1 MEGGSLRRLARCRFG
16 VPMKNQRTV
25 YRLSQ
30 LARMSYVSEDAL
42 RHRIA
47 RGVLAARKIS
57 GKWYVEA
64 PDVAALLDLRI
75 SELPESEV
83 ER

>member
-1 MEGGSLRRLARCRFG
+1 
-16 VPMKNQRTV
+16 MKRTV

-30 LARMSYVSEDAL
+30 LARMSYVTQDAL

-47 RGVLAARKIS
+47 RKKLAARKI
-57 GKWYVEA
+57 GGRWYVEA
-64 PDVAALLDLRI
+64 TDVAALLDLRI
-75 SELPESEV
+75 SELPKPEV

>member
-1 MEGGSLRRLARCRFG
+1 MVHSVYPLSQIARLAF
-16 VPMKNQRTV
+16 VT
-25 YRLSQ
+25 
-30 LARMSYVSEDAL
+30 EDAL

-47 RGVLAARKIS
+47 RSKLAARKIS

-64 PDVAALLDLRI
+64 PEVAALLDLRI
-75 SELPESEV
+75 SELPKSEV